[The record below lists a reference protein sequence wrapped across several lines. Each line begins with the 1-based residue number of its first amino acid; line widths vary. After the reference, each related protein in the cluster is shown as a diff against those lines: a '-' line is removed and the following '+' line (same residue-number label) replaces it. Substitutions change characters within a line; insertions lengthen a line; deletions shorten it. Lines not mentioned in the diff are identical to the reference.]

1 LNTRNFALLMLVVSV
16 ALSGCYINKEVAPSQ
31 VGVELVRNELK
42 NCVTSGVYT
51 GMGFW
56 DDLTLVSMDTL
67 TFKVSDPEVA
77 TNDNQLVGIEVTI
90 QSRRKSDCESVK
102 GLLTNWS
109 TLNDDN
115 NLIGVITAT
124 ALEGIKVGT
133 RQFTLAQL
141 LDDRNGLSGKISEG
155 IEADASKYSTEI
167 INVTVSNIAL
177 APDYASMMQSKALL
191 TAEIDLELRR
201 QDLIIQKASNDKLEQ
216 DQRALVLEQK
226 LFAEQAQT
234 AVDVEIAS
242 REGKKTAASYQVYL
256 DNPAAYELEQLT
268 RYATILGDKSVFY
281 FLPEGTDL
289 TMLFGNNGLV
299 PLQEAK

>member
-1 LNTRNFALLMLVVSV
+1 MLVVSV